1 MQMAGFGLIA
11 KLRNKIRIK
20 PNNSIQLGRN
30 SRIRYCD
37 IYVNGNNNQLIIHDG
52 ANLKG
57 VSIEL
62 NGNNCLLE
70 IGENCVIGENCFL
83 SCRESGT
90 KLVIGKECMFSRN
103 VKLMTSDGHDILRDG
118 KRINP
123 AKSIYIGSHVWLADN
138 VTILKGVSI
147 GSGSIVGINSTVTHS
162 VSDNSAAAGNPARVI
177 ADSIT
182 WQEELTF

>member
-1 MQMAGFGLIA
+1 MVGFGLIA

-30 SRIRYCD
+30 TRIRYCD

-90 KLVIGKECMFSRN
+90 KLVIGNECMFSRN

-147 GSGSIVGINSTVTHS
+147 GSGSIVGINSTVTKS
-162 VSDNSAAAGNPARVI
+162 LEASTVAAGNPAQVI